1 MTRRFDA
8 VNPQTVRYGQKDKM
22 HDLALK
28 DRRDQKR
35 EAILEVARAVF
46 SEEGYA
52 EASMSTIA
60 ARLGGSK
67 GTLYNY
73 FKSKEDLFAAY
84 VREEC
89 SRFAESLFDGG
100 EGQTLA
106 ERLTAIGERFLGHL
120 MSPWAVRTY
129 QLVVAEAHRTPE
141 LAAIFY
147 EAGPA
152 EGFTRMAEVMEE
164 ARARG
169 EIVADDC
176 ARAAQQFM
184 ALCKDNLH
192 FRYALNLIERPTEA
206 EIRETIAEAVKTFMA
221 RYGAPG
227 AGAAADP
234 R

>member
-1 MTRRFDA
+1 MSDA
-8 VNPQTVRYGQKDKM
+8 I
-22 HDLALK
+22 LK
-28 DRRDQKR
+28 DRRDQRR
-35 EAILEVARAVF
+35 EAILEVAREVF

-73 FKSKEDLFAAY
+73 FRNKQELFAAY

-89 SRFAESLFDGG
+89 GRFAEGIFDGPADAD
-100 EGQTLA
+100 LA
-106 ERLTAIGERFLGHL
+106 ARLTSIGERFLAHL
-120 MSPWAVRTY
+120 MSDWAVRTY

-152 EGFTRMAEVMEE
+152 DGFARMAEVMEE

-176 ARAAQQFM
+176 DRAAQQFM

-192 FRYALNLIERPTEA
+192 FRYALNLIDRPTEA
-206 EIRETIAEAVKTFMA
+206 EIRETIREAVLTFMA
-221 RYGAPG
+221 RYGRAG
-227 AGAAADP
+227 AGADADP